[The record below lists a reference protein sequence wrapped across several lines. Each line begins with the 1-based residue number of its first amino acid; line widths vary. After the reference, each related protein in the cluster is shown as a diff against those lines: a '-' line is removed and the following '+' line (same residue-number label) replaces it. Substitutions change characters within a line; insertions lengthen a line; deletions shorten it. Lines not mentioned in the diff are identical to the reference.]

1 MKIHVFESLPN
12 QVVALQISNSFKK
25 RFQRRCFLVNIAK
38 SLKKLILRKIC
49 ERQPL
54 NNVKR
59 NYSSMNIVKKVLA
72 LSRRRLLSYRNQS
85 NDLQSKSMDW
95 CLYDNGLRHKRVK
108 CFSIFA
114 GKHLYRSVF
123 FNKYSC
129 RMQLKRIFIQKE
141 VSALVFSWQL
151 SEIFNN
157 LFKERKKA
165 LLWEKKYCYKK
176 RGSEIYPKSN
186 YATFF
191 VTSPRFLY
199 FSKELAQFIVTI
211 DYI

>member
-1 MKIHVFESLPN
+1 MFESLPN

-129 RMQLKRIFIQKE
+129 RMQLK
-141 VSALVFSWQL
+141 L
-151 SEIFNN
+151 S
-157 LFKERKKA
+157 LFKNRFRHWCFPDSYLKF
-165 LLWEKKYCYKK
+165 LRTIFLK
-176 RGSEIYPKSN
+176 RGKKHCYEKRSIAIRNVDQISIAN
-186 YATFF
+186 LITQIFF
-191 VTSPRFLY
+191 GTSPRFLY

-211 DYI
+211 GYI